1 MKFIAFISIVLL
13 FTISYSCKKDS
24 KDDSGIQ
31 TPFEFISLNTNDT
44 MPLVNAFIDITAV
57 AKGDNLTYE
66 WSDVQDGT
74 TLSWGSF
81 VDLGNG
87 NAKWTVCH
95 SAKFII
101 TCKVTDKHGN
111 SAEKSISVHAK

>member
-1 MKFIAFISIVLL
+1 MKKIFFLLIIISV
-13 FTISYSCKKDS
+13 FAASCKKAS

-31 TPFEFISLNTNDT
+31 TPLEFVSLSSNDT
-44 MPLVNAFIDITAV
+44 TLLVNAFIDLTAV
-57 AKGDNLTYE
+57 AKGDELKYE
-66 WSDVQDGT
+66 WSDVQNGT
-74 TLSWGSF
+74 SLSWGSF

-101 TCKVTDKHGN
+101 TCKVIDKHGN
-111 SAEKSISVHAK
+111 NAEKSISVHVR